1 MVAIRSAHPD
11 IRISALVRSKADVG
25 AVKAAG
31 ADEVILSSHTDFE
44 QIRTAASAAD
54 IVLNAADSD
63 DLPLTKAIIAGLKT
77 HLQGGKQSILIHTS
91 GTGVVSDNAR
101 GSFTDEAKKIWNVTI
116 SHVIYLFVTR
126 ELSGIKQDNDES
138 DIRSIKKTQPHRLID
153 LE

>member
-31 ADEVILSSHTDFE
+31 ADEVILSSHTDLE

-101 GSFTDEAKKIWNVTI
+101 GSFTDEAKK
-116 SHVIYLFVTR
+116 Y
-126 ELSGIKQDNDES
+126 GM
-138 DIRSIKKTQPHRLID
+138 
-153 LE
+153 